1 MKREKEEVR
10 NCRLLR
16 PTKSRTRNDNA
27 GVKSKRRHK
36 DAFTELRTE
45 YLINYVL

>member
-10 NCRLLR
+10 NYRLLR

-27 GVKSKRRHK
+27 GVK
-36 DAFTELRTE
+36 
-45 YLINYVL
+45 